1 MKDTNGREWLFRF
14 TARTVRE
21 LAAETKLDT
30 KALTGPRSLLQ
41 RIGEDETTL
50 YLCLWITIRPEAQA
64 AGVTEDEWFASLDD
78 DALQRASQEWLEAYV
93 NFSHPA
99 RREVLLK
106 TLAVTNR
113 KITAAQAKVQTILAS
128 GELDAMIEQEID
140 RLLNSAPSTTSA
152 ANTPESSEST

>member
-30 KALTGPRSLLQ
+30 KALTGSRSLLK

-64 AGVTEDEWFASLDD
+64 VGITEDDWFASLDD
-78 DALQRASQEWLEAYV
+78 SALQCACQEWLEAYI

-99 RREVLLK
+99 RREVLQK
-106 TLAVTNR
+106 TLSATNR
-113 KITAAQAKVQTILAS
+113 KMTAAQAKMQTILQS
-128 GELDAMIEQEID
+128 GELDAMIDAEID
-140 RLLNSAPSTTSA
+140 RVLNLDPSTISVASTQA
-152 ANTPESSEST
+152 SSEST

>member
-41 RIGEDETTL
+41 RLGEDETTL

-64 AGVTEDEWFASLDD
+64 AGVTEDEWFESLDD
-78 DALQRASQEWLEAYV
+78 DALQCASQEWLEAYI

-99 RREVLLK
+99 RRDVLKK
-106 TLAVTNR
+106 TLAATNR
-113 KITAAQAKVQTILAS
+113 KMTAAQAKMQTILAS
-128 GELDAMIEQEID
+128 GEMDAMIDQQID
-140 RLLNSAPSTTSA
+140 RLLNLEPSTTSA
-152 ANTPESSEST
+152 ASMPASSG

>member
-64 AGVTEDEWFASLDD
+64 VGITEEEWFESLDD
-78 DALQRASQEWLEAYV
+78 DALQRASHEWLEAYI

-106 TLAVTNR
+106 TLAVTDR
-113 KITAAQAKVQTILAS
+113 KITAAQAKMQTFLAS

-152 ANTPESSEST
+152 VNTPVSSEST